1 MSNWLWI
8 VLTLVIFLVG
18 YVLSNKTKEKE
29 KNLPPGPK
37 GYPLLGSLNLLGKN
51 PHRDLQRLSQKYG
64 PIMHMQLGLI
74 PTIVVSSPKAAEL
87 FLKTHDLVFASRPPH
102 LAAKHMAW
110 EQTNLSFSLYGSYW
124 RNMRKMCTIELL
136 SSLKIST
143 FRAMRR
149 EEIGHFIEFTKN
161 ATTNR
166 VAVDLSAKITACN
179 TNMSCRTVF
188 GKKYSDEEFDPK
200 GFNEIIK
207 ELMYLGATPNL
218 GDYIPFL
225 APLDL
230 QGLTKRMK
238 VVQNVFDEFFEGI
251 IDEHIQSKAK
261 DDHEAKDFV
270 DDHEAYSS
278 TSKNPHRDLERLSQ
292 KYGPIMHMQL
302 GLIPTIVVSSSKAA
316 ELFLKTHDLVFA
328 SRPPH
333 LAAKHMSWEQRNLSF
348 AQYGSYWRDM
358 RKMCTLE
365 LLSSLKISTFRA
377 MRREEISHF
386 IDSMKNATMAVDL
399 SAKITTCNTD
409 MSCRMVFGKKYS
421 DDEFDPKG
429 FKEIIK
435 ELMHLGAAPNLGDYI
450 PFLAPLDLQGLTKRM
465 KAVQKVFDE
474 FFEGIIDEHI
484 QSKAKDD
491 HEDKDFVDVMLRI
504 MGSEQSE
511 YRIERPNIKAI
522 ILDMLIGSMDTSSTA
537 IEWAI
542 SELIKHPTTM
552 KKLQEEI
559 KTMVGM
565 ERLVE
570 ESDLEKLPYLD
581 MVIKESMRLH
591 PVAPLLLPHAA
602 AEDSMV
608 NGFYIPQNS
617 RVLINFWT
625 IGRDPECWTEPE
637 KFFPERFSGSDI
649 DLKGRDFEF
658 IPFGSGRRGCP
669 GMQLGLLVVRLM
681 VAQLVHCFDWE
692 LPDGMV
698 ASELDMS
705 EEFGLTTTRVQH
717 LVAIPS
723 YRLKK

>member
-1 MSNWLWI
+1 MALWLWK
-8 VLTLVIFLVG
+8 VLALVFFLVG
-18 YVLSNKTKEKE
+18 YVLRKKTKEKK

-37 GYPLLGSLNLLGKN
+37 GYPLFGSLNLLG
-51 PHRDLQRLSQKYG
+51 
-64 PIMHMQLGLI
+64 
-74 PTIVVSSPKAAEL
+74 
-87 FLKTHDLVFASRPPH
+87 
-102 LAAKHMAW
+102 
-110 EQTNLSFSLYGSYW
+110 
-124 RNMRKMCTIELL
+124 
-136 SSLKIST
+136 
-143 FRAMRR
+143 
-149 EEIGHFIEFTKN
+149 
-161 ATTNR
+161 
-166 VAVDLSAKITACN
+166 
-179 TNMSCRTVF
+179 
-188 GKKYSDEEFDPK
+188 
-200 GFNEIIK
+200 
-207 ELMYLGATPNL
+207 
-218 GDYIPFL
+218 
-225 APLDL
+225 
-230 QGLTKRMK
+230 
-238 VVQNVFDEFFEGI
+238 
-251 IDEHIQSKAK
+251 
-261 DDHEAKDFV
+261 
-270 DDHEAYSS
+270 
-278 TSKNPHRDLERLSQ
+278 KNPHRDLERLSQ

-602 AEDSMV
+602 AEDSVV

-625 IGRDPECWTEPE
+625 IGRDPECWIEPE